1 MMKLIE
7 RNLARFRLAGRSK
20 SQTMEPRLIHG
31 YKAGRTLN
39 RLVFGQ
45 NAARR
50 LCTAPAPGIQAQ
62 AGDQR

>member
-31 YKAGRTLN
+31 YKAGRTRN
-39 RLVFGQ
+39 GLVSGQ
-45 NAARR
+45 NAARGF
-50 LCTAPAPGIQAQ
+50 CTATAPGIQAQ